1 MSDHELHNLRRELA
15 IRGRGRGKVYE
26 PTLRLRITDW
36 ARRAIARG
44 MSVPAAASALP
55 VHPET
60 LHAWLASAPATTT
73 ALVPVQVI
81 AETPESH
88 GGLRVVSPAGFRV
101 EGLALDEV
109 AALLR
114 VLG

>member
-44 MSVPAAASALP
+44 MSIPAAAAALP

-60 LHAWLASAPATTT
+60 LHAWLAHAPTTT

-81 AETPESH
+81 AETPQSQA
-88 GGLRVVSPAGFRV
+88 GLRVVSPAGFRV

-109 AALLR
+109 IALLR